1 MENPMKRYLPL
12 LLLIPLAACV
22 TTGTFKAQQAQTAT
36 QKQRADDLQSQF
48 DALKSTT
55 TAQIADLTAQLKATG
70 DTLASAQ
77 TSNKDLQQAL
87 DANKSQLSAKVSELI
102 KDRDALQKQLDDVKA
117 AKAAAEAA
125 AAAEIEKTKKSYEDL
140 TAGLQSEIAA
150 GQIQITQLKGKLTVN
165 LVDKILF
172 DSGRAEIKG
181 DGTKVLDKV
190 ASVLNGVADK
200 NIRIEGHTDNVPI
213 SGALTSKYASNWE
226 LSTARATSV
235 ARYLQDQDKVDPTRL
250 VAAGYG
256 EYHPIASNDTAEGR
270 AQNRRIEI
278 VLVPKD

>member
-77 TSNKDLQQAL
+77 TSTQDLQQAL
-87 DANKSQLSAKVSELI
+87 DAKKGELSAKISELI
-102 KDRDALQKQLDDVKA
+102 KDRDALQKQLDDAKA